1 MAPLRLRSISIDAMP
16 RLEVAGGSVHY
27 DSAGRGEAVLL
38 IPGLSGLASFWQA
51 QIEAFS
57 PHFRTIS
64 FDHRG
69 VGRSEAAPPY
79 AMEQWAADII
89 AILDHLG
96 IDRAHLVGHSTGSVI
111 AQVVAAS
118 HPQRVASVILSGTWA
133 EPDERF
139 LQVFALRRA
148 VLTALGNEAYA
159 VLGAIMIAPPAQP
172 MTPALS
178 EPTDP
183 RIVAARIDV
192 LLCYHGRDHLREIR
206 CPALVL
212 AAADDVLIPAVKS
225 RLVAEAIAGAELK
238 IFTSGSHAFPRSM
251 ATSYN
256 QSVLKFLARHRQLS
270 PVTATAAARQRRGV
284 RR

>member
-1 MAPLRLRSISIDAMP
+1 MP
-16 RLEVAGGSVHY
+16 RLEVAGASLLY
-27 DSAGRGEAVLL
+27 DSAGRGEVVVL

-57 PHFRTIS
+57 PFFRTIT

-79 AMEQWAADII
+79 TMEQWAADII

-118 HPQRVASVILSGTWA
+118 HPRRVASVVLSGTWA

-139 LQVFALRRA
+139 LQVFALLRA

-172 MTPALS
+172 MTPGLG

-192 LLCYHGRDHLREIR
+192 LMHYHGRDHLREIR

-212 AAADDVLIPAVKS
+212 AAADDVLIPAARS
-225 RLVAEAIAGAELK
+225 RLVAEAIAGAELE

-251 ATSYN
+251 ATHYN

-270 PVTATAAARQRRGV
+270 PVTGAAVARQRRGV

>member
-1 MAPLRLRSISIDAMP
+1 MP
-16 RLEVAGGSVHY
+16 RLEVAGASLHY
-27 DSAGRGEAVLL
+27 DSAGRGEAVVL

-57 PHFRTIS
+57 PFFRTIS

-69 VGRSEAAPPY
+69 VGRSKAAPPY

-89 AILDHLG
+89 AILDHSG

-118 HPQRVASVILSGTWA
+118 HPQRVASVVLSGTWA

-139 LQVFALRRA
+139 LQTFALRRA

-172 MTPALS
+172 MVPGLS

-192 LLCYHGRDHLREIR
+192 LMSYHGRDRLREIR

-212 AAADDVLIPAVKS
+212 AAADDVLIPAARS

-251 ATSYN
+251 ATGYN

-270 PVTATAAARQRRGV
+270 PVTAAAAARQRRGV

>member
-1 MAPLRLRSISIDAMP
+1 MP
-16 RLEVAGGSVHY
+16 RLEVAGASLHY
-27 DSAGRGEAVLL
+27 DSAGRGEAVVL

-57 PHFRTIS
+57 PFFRIIS

-69 VGRSEAAPPY
+69 VGRSGADPPY
-79 AMEQWAADII
+79 AMEQWAADVI
-89 AILDHLG
+89 AILDHFG
-96 IDRAHLVGHSTGSVI
+96 IDRAHLVGHSTGSII
-111 AQVVAAS
+111 AQVVAVS
-118 HPQRVASVILSGTWA
+118 HPQRVASVVLSGTWA

-172 MTPALS
+172 MTPGLS

-192 LLCYHGRDHLREIR
+192 LMSYHGRDRLREIR

-212 AAADDVLIPAVKS
+212 AAADDVLIPAAAS

-251 ATSYN
+251 ATGYN
-256 QSVLKFLARHRQLS
+256 QSVLKFLARHQQS
-270 PVTATAAARQRRGV
+270 PVTAAAATRQRRGV